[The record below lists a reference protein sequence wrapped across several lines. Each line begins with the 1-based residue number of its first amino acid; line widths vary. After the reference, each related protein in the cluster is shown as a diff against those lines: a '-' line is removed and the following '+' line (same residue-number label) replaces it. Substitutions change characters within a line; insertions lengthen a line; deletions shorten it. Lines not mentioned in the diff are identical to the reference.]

1 MESTTNSSRCDY
13 QINFFKPKS
22 IFLKDNVCT
31 IVISFAIWAVA
42 VFCFHILLYKILP
55 AL

>member
-1 MESTTNSSRCDY
+1 MESTTNSSCNY
-13 QINFFKPKS
+13 QVNFFKPKS

-42 VFCFHILLYKILP
+42 VFCFHILLYNIFP